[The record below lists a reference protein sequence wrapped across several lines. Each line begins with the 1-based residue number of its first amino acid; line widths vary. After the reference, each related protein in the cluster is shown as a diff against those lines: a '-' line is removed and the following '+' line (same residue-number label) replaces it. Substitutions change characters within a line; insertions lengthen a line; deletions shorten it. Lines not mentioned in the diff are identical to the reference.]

1 VALPVDA
8 VGGGAVKWVFFVAV
22 AGLCWGARTLG
33 ENTVADPAGSAMLA
47 LGALIIG
54 GYLAGH
60 AAVRWRLPRVT
71 GYLVLGLAAGPYA
84 LGLETLADARFLRL
98 FEELALGLIALTAG
112 GEFRLEGL
120 GRRLKPLLFITG
132 SHLLILPAVGLVM
145 WLLFG
150 TGLGVGPLSGPERLA
165 AAALLGVIA
174 VAVSPSTT
182 IAVITELRAR
192 GDLVDTVLG
201 VTILKDLLILL
212 LFTWVNVLAHAWVE
226 GTPVGLGILSGVGVE
241 ILLSL
246 AVGGVM
252 GAGLAVFMARVGRHV
267 PLAVIALALVSV
279 ELSRTAHLEH
289 LLVCMA
295 AGFVVRNGFAG
306 EARTFLDALETSSP
320 PIYIVFFALVGAGL
334 DLRIFALMWIP
345 ALVMVGARL
354 AATAAATAAAAA
366 LSGAPPPVRRLGWM
380 GFVAQAG
387 LSLGLAAR
395 IQRENPDFGTTVA
408 TIIVAAVVL
417 NQLIGPVLW
426 AHALRRA
433 GEARD

>member
-1 VALPVDA
+1 M
-8 VGGGAVKWVFFVAV
+8 KWLFFVVV
-22 AGLCWGARTLG
+22 AALCWGARRLG
-33 ENTVADPAGSAMLA
+33 ETSVMDPAGSALLA

-54 GYLAGH
+54 GYLAGE
-60 AAVRWRLPRVT
+60 AALRWRLPRVT

-112 GEFRLEGL
+112 GEFRLDGL
-120 GRRLKPLLFITG
+120 RRRLTPLLAITG
-132 SHLLILPAVGLVM
+132 SHLLILPAVGAVM

-150 TGLGVGPLSGPERLA
+150 HTSAMGDLSSAERLA
-165 AAALLGVIA
+165 AASLLGVIA

-201 VTILKDLLILL
+201 VTILKDLFILL

-226 GTPVGLGILSGVGVE
+226 GTPVSLGMLSGVGAE
-241 ILLSL
+241 IAASL
-246 AVGGVM
+246 GVGAAL
-252 GAGLAVFMARVGRHV
+252 GAGLGFFMARVGRHV
-267 PLAVIALALVSV
+267 PLGVVGLALVSV
-279 ELSRTAHLEH
+279 ELSRSAHLEH
-289 LLVCMA
+289 LLMCMA
-295 AGFVVRNGFAG
+295 AGFVVRNVFPG

-334 DLRIFALMWIP
+334 DLRVFAAMWVP
-345 ALVMVGARL
+345 ALVMVAARL
-354 AATAAATAAAAA
+354 AATAVTTVVAARA
-366 LSGAPPPVRRLGWM
+366 SGAPPPVGRLAWM

-395 IQRENPDFGTTVA
+395 IQREMPDFGTAVA
-408 TIIVAAVVL
+408 TVIVAAVVV
-417 NQLIGPVLW
+417 NQLLGPVLW

-433 GEARD
+433 GEARE